1 VLPPVELSY
10 DERMTEARVGRLLS
24 ACLHQA
30 IMDMLPQRLEFYE
43 HWLNSEGLRDG
54 SIGIGP
60 ITAVLGF
67 LRTEGDGYDRV
78 VSRAGRLAAEWTIA
92 SLPAFRRRYIGWL
105 PRRLRAWAALRV
117 AAGIVRDISSVSRAS
132 VKVRKRAARFAVT
145 TSLFCA
151 VREAQQ
157 LPLCGFYAAVAAE
170 SLTRFDVPARG
181 HVERC
186 RAVDGGVCTVALDLT
201 GAASAAGQAMAA

>member
-1 VLPPVELSY
+1 
-10 DERMTEARVGRLLS
+10 MTEARVGRLLA

-30 IMDMLPQRLEFYE
+30 IADVLPQRIEFYE

-78 VSRAGRLAAEWTIA
+78 VARAGRLAAEWTMA
-92 SLPAFRRRYIGWL
+92 SRPTFRRRSIAWM
-105 PRRLRAWAALRV
+105 PQRLRVWAALRV
-117 AAGIVRDISSVSRAS
+117 AAGIVHDISSASRAR
-132 VKVRKRAARFAVT
+132 VRVRRRAARFAVT
-145 TSLFCA
+145 TSLFCT
-151 VREAQQ
+151 VRDAQQ
-157 LPLCGFYAAVAAE
+157 LPLCGFYAAVATE
-170 SLTRFDVPARG
+170 SLSQMGVPARG

-186 RAVDGGVCTVALDLT
+186 RAVDGGVCTIAIDFSGA
-201 GAASAAGQAMAA
+201 GAAADPAMAA

>member
-1 VLPPVELSY
+1 
-10 DERMTEARVGRLLS
+10 MTEARVGRLLS

-92 SLPAFRRRYIGWL
+92 SLPAVRRRSIAWL
-105 PRRLRAWAALRV
+105 PTRFRAWAALRV
-117 AAGIVRDISSVSRAS
+117 AAGIVRDISANSKAS
-132 VKVRKRAARFAVT
+132 VRVRRRAAKFSINS
-145 TSLFCA
+145 SLFCS

-157 LPLCGFYAAVAAE
+157 LPLCGFYAAVATECLAR
-170 SLTRFDVPARG
+170 LGVPARSR
-181 HVERC
+181 VEQC
-186 RAVDGGVCTVALDLT
+186 RAVQGGTCTVAIEI
-201 GAASAAGQAMAA
+201 GVASATEAIAA

>member
-1 VLPPVELSY
+1 M
-10 DERMTEARVGRLLS
+10 MTEARVGRLLS

-43 HWLNSEGLRDG
+43 HWLNSGGLHDG

-78 VSRAGRLAAEWTIA
+78 MSRAGRLAAEWTIA
-92 SLPAFRRRYIGWL
+92 SLPGVRRRSIAWL
-105 PRRLRAWAALRV
+105 PTRLRAWAALRV
-117 AAGIVRDISSVSRAS
+117 AAAIIRDVSSTSQPRVR
-132 VKVRKRAARFAVT
+132 VRRRAARLSINA
-145 TSLFCA
+145 SLFCA

-157 LPLCGFYAAVAAE
+157 LPLCGFYTAVATECLIRLGVPSRGRVE
-170 SLTRFDVPARG
+170 S
-181 HVERC
+181 C
-186 RAVDGGVCTVALDLT
+186 RAVQGGTCMIAIDIGAQSNAEAL
-201 GAASAAGQAMAA
+201 AA

>member
-1 VLPPVELSY
+1 
-10 DERMTEARVGRLLS
+10 
-24 ACLHQA
+24 
-30 IMDMLPQRLEFYE
+30 MLPQRLEFYE

-92 SLPAFRRRYIGWL
+92 SLPSVRRRSISWL
-105 PRRLRAWAALRV
+105 PTRLRAWAALRV
-117 AAGIVRDISSVSRAS
+117 AAGIVRDVSTTTKTS
-132 VKVRKRAARFAVT
+132 VKVRRRAAKVSIT
-145 TSLFCA
+145 SSLFCS

-157 LPLCGFYAAVAAE
+157 LPLCGFYAAVATE
-170 SLTRFDVPARG
+170 SLARLGVPARG
-181 HVERC
+181 RVEQC
-186 RAVDGGVCTVALDLT
+186 RAVQGGTCTIVIEI
-201 GAASAAGQAMAA
+201 GASSANQAIAA